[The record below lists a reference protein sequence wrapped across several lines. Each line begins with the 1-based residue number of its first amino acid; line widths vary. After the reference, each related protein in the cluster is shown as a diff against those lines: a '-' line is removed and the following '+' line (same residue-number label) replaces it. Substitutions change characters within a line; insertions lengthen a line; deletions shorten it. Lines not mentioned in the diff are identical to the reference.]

1 MSQSRVILILEDD
14 EPLLEAVTAKLQQN
28 AFQTVSTR
36 SVDQAISFLQ
46 TIEHVDAVWLDHYL
60 PGKNGEE
67 FLQFLRDDPKW
78 KDLPVF
84 LITNSISPDV
94 VNRYLKL
101 GVTQYFTKMLTSL
114 DQIITSIDVFLQT
127 KK

>member
-14 EPLLEAVTAKLQQN
+14 EPLLEAVSTKLQQN
-28 AFQTVSTR
+28 SFQTISTR

-46 TIEHVDAVWLDHYL
+46 TVERVDAVWLDHYL

-67 FLQFLRDDPKW
+67 FLQFLRQDPKW

-84 LITNSISPDV
+84 LITNSISPEV

-127 KK
+127 KS